1 MPNLAD
7 IDDLFLQAIRLPR
20 SERTAFVDECSPDS
34 QREDHQMETIG
45 FVFGMLGMSL
55 AIIGWGLVGSLRKE
69 FEDLKKNLEDSGVLK
84 DQTES

>member
-1 MPNLAD
+1 
-7 IDDLFLQAIRLPR
+7 
-20 SERTAFVDECSPDS
+20 
-34 QREDHQMETIG
+34 METIG

-55 AIIGWGLVGSLRKE
+55 AIIGWGLVASLRKE